1 MKKTIE
7 NEKKMIANR
16 QLKLK
21 QKPNEPL
28 FFISIPTPLEY
39 ANISRK
45 FSLYL
50 EKILHH
56 CFPSSDDI
64 PKELKNKIASSLLNT
79 KLKEEIASTLNKI
92 QTIHKKQNKT
102 LLDLQD
108 LHLAFQLKNE
118 LIPKLKTKIKNEKM
132 KIRKEELASLPDNII
147 YQLFHFPPNEKYYN
161 YFYSQPKIKNSLYQ
175 YFASL
180 LELYALDKLSK
191 TNNLIAYI
199 TKLSTTYEIQKQLKI
214 LNKEKIKYK
223 CFTINLDHI
232 ITSIEKKNLFYIF
245 IKDKMFATLY
255 API

>member
-21 QKPNEPL
+21 TNEPL
-28 FFISIPTPLEY
+28 SFIFCNIEY
-39 ANISRK
+39 ANFSEK
-45 FSLYL
+45 FHLYC
-50 EKILHH
+50 KKD
-56 CFPSSDDI
+56 FADI
-64 PKELKNKIASSLLNT
+64 PDPSFLKT

-92 QTIHKKQNKT
+92 QSIHKKQNKT

-108 LHLAFQLKNE
+108 LHLAFQIKNE
-118 LIPKLKTKIKNEKM
+118 LIPKIQEEIKKEKIVFL
-132 KIRKEELASLPDNII
+132 RKDYIDL
-147 YQLFHFPPNEKYYN
+147 
-161 YFYSQPKIKNSLYQ
+161 

-191 TNNLIAYI
+191 TNNIIAYI
-199 TKLSTTYEIQKQLKI
+199 AKLSTSDEIQKQINLLK
-214 LNKEKIKYK
+214 KEKINFK

-232 ITSIEKKNLFYIF
+232 ITSIEKRNLFYIF
-245 IKDKMFATLY
+245 IKDKIFATIY

>member
-1 MKKTIE
+1 
-7 NEKKMIANR
+7 MIADR

-21 QKPNEPL
+21 TNEPL
-28 FFISIPTPLEY
+28 FFINIPTPLEY
-39 ANISRK
+39 ADISPN
-45 FSLYL
+45 FSSFL
-50 EKILHH
+50 KKLHH
-56 CFPSSDDI
+56 SFFHLPPEI
-64 PKELKNKIASSLLNT
+64 KNKIASSLLKT
-79 KLKEEIASTLNKI
+79 KLIEEIASTLNKI
-92 QTIHKKQNKT
+92 QSKHKQNKT

-161 YFYSQPKIKNSLYQ
+161 YFYSLPKIKNSLYQ

-191 TNNLIAYI
+191 TYNLIAYI
-199 TKLSTTYEIQKQLKI
+199 TNLSTPYEIQKQINLLK
-214 LNKEKIKYK
+214 KEKINFK

-232 ITSIEKKNLFYIF
+232 ITSIERKNLFYIF
-245 IKDKMFATLY
+245 IKDKMFATIY
-255 API
+255 APMLQ